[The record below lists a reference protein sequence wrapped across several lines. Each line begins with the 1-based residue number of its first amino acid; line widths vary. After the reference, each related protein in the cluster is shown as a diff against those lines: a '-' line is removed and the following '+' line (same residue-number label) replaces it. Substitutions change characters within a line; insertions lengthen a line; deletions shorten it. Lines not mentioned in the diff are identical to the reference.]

1 MENIFN
7 TTLDISNVDETM
19 IEDLNLNDYGS
30 LDVEIKE
37 PHLKLSTKEFLEAL
51 KIAKSTISSNSKD
64 LISRSALLKVEGGVL
79 YLYCTDFESKA
90 EIERIIAEYNKD
102 KVEEKTNIYKWENKD
117 NNIFHNIVI
126 TIDKNDAENKYNV
139 KHFNNEDI
147 ANYTKYIEESTNNE
161 LKEYDIKVKVSN
173 MKKEVINKS
182 DARSYD
188 TLWPT
193 IDKLGYNTYQKGFI
207 YTTNN
212 YIITLTYTS
221 NQEIKNDDETFTSIK
236 NSFQIK
242 DESIKQES
250 FLDSKTNRIILT
262 AVILGLIGVIISLII
277 QKKHN

>member
-1 MENIFN
+1 MKKKLLIAVLTLMSVCNVKAVENDVFKI
-7 TTLDISNVDETM
+7 DIPDNF
-19 IEDLNLNDYGS
+19 
-30 LDVEIKE
+30 VE
-37 PHLKLSTKEFLEAL
+37 
-51 KIAKSTISSNSKD
+51 
-64 LISRSALLKVEGGVL
+64 
-79 YLYCTDFESKA
+79 
-90 EIERIIAEYNKD
+90 D

-182 DARSYD
+182 DALSYD

-193 IDKLGYNTYQKGFI
+193 IDKLGYDTYQKGFI
-207 YTTNN
+207 YTTNK

-221 NQEIKNDDETFTSIK
+221 NQEIKNDDETLTNIK

-277 QKKHN
+277 PKKHN

>member
-1 MENIFN
+1 MKKKLLIAVLTRILVRNVKAVENDLFKI
-7 TTLDISNVDETM
+7 DIPDNC
-19 IEDLNLNDYGS
+19 
-30 LDVEIKE
+30 VE
-37 PHLKLSTKEFLEAL
+37 A
-51 KIAKSTISSNSKD
+51 
-64 LISRSALLKVEGGVL
+64 
-79 YLYCTDFESKA
+79 
-90 EIERIIAEYNKD
+90 
-102 KVEEKTNIYKWENKD
+102 KVEETTNIYKWENKD

-126 TIDKNDAENKYNV
+126 TIDKNDAQNKYNV

-182 DARSYD
+182 DALSYD

-277 QKKHN
+277 PKKHN

>member
-1 MENIFN
+1 MKKKLLIAVLTLMSVCNVKAVENDVFKI
-7 TTLDISNVDETM
+7 DIPDNF
-19 IEDLNLNDYGS
+19 
-30 LDVEIKE
+30 VE
-37 PHLKLSTKEFLEAL
+37 
-51 KIAKSTISSNSKD
+51 
-64 LISRSALLKVEGGVL
+64 
-79 YLYCTDFESKA
+79 
-90 EIERIIAEYNKD
+90 D

-126 TIDKNDAENKYNV
+126 TIDKNDAQNKYNV

-182 DARSYD
+182 DALSYD

-207 YTTNN
+207 YTTNK

-221 NQEIKNDDETFTSIK
+221 NQEIKNDDETLTNIK

-277 QKKHN
+277 PKKHN

>member
-1 MENIFN
+1 M
-7 TTLDISNVDETM
+7 
-19 IEDLNLNDYGS
+19 
-30 LDVEIKE
+30 KK
-37 PHLKLSTKEFLEAL
+37 KLL
-51 KIAKSTISSNSKD
+51 IAVLT
-64 LISRSALLKVEGGVL
+64 LISVCNVKAVENDVFKI
-79 YLYCTDFESKA
+79 DIPDNFVE
-90 EIERIIAEYNKD
+90 D

-173 MKKEVINKS
+173 MKKEVINKN
-182 DARSYD
+182 DALSYD

-242 DESIKQES
+242 DESIKEES

-277 QKKHN
+277 PKKHN

>member
-1 MENIFN
+1 M
-7 TTLDISNVDETM
+7 
-19 IEDLNLNDYGS
+19 
-30 LDVEIKE
+30 KK
-37 PHLKLSTKEFLEAL
+37 KLL
-51 KIAKSTISSNSKD
+51 IAVLT
-64 LISRSALLKVEGGVL
+64 LISVCNVKAVENDVFKI
-79 YLYCTDFESKA
+79 DIPNNFVE
-90 EIERIIAEYNKD
+90 D

-147 ANYTKYIEESTNNE
+147 SNYTKYIEESTNNE

-182 DARSYD
+182 DALSYD

-207 YTTNN
+207 YTTNK

-221 NQEIKNDDETFTSIK
+221 NQEIKNDDETLTNIK

-277 QKKHN
+277 PKKHN

>member
-1 MENIFN
+1 M
-7 TTLDISNVDETM
+7 
-19 IEDLNLNDYGS
+19 
-30 LDVEIKE
+30 KK
-37 PHLKLSTKEFLEAL
+37 KLL
-51 KIAKSTISSNSKD
+51 IAVLT
-64 LISRSALLKVEGGVL
+64 LISVCNIKAVENDVFKI
-79 YLYCTDFESKA
+79 DIPDNFVE
-90 EIERIIAEYNKD
+90 D

-173 MKKEVINKS
+173 MKKEVINKN
-182 DARSYD
+182 DALSYD

-277 QKKHN
+277 PKKHN

>member
-1 MENIFN
+1 M
-7 TTLDISNVDETM
+7 
-19 IEDLNLNDYGS
+19 
-30 LDVEIKE
+30 KK
-37 PHLKLSTKEFLEAL
+37 KLL
-51 KIAKSTISSNSKD
+51 IAVLT
-64 LISRSALLKVEGGVL
+64 LISVCNVKAVENDVFKI
-79 YLYCTDFESKA
+79 DIPNNFVE
-90 EIERIIAEYNKD
+90 D

-147 ANYTKYIEESTNNE
+147 SNYTKYIEESTNNE

-182 DARSYD
+182 DALSYD

-193 IDKLGYNTYQKGFI
+193 IDKLGYDTYQKGFI
-207 YTTNN
+207 YTTNK

-221 NQEIKNDDETFTSIK
+221 NQEIKNDDETLTNIK

-262 AVILGLIGVIISLII
+262 AVILGIIGVIISLII
-277 QKKHN
+277 PKKHN

>member
-1 MENIFN
+1 M
-7 TTLDISNVDETM
+7 
-19 IEDLNLNDYGS
+19 
-30 LDVEIKE
+30 KK
-37 PHLKLSTKEFLEAL
+37 KLL
-51 KIAKSTISSNSKD
+51 IAVLT
-64 LISRSALLKVEGGVL
+64 LISVCNVKAVENDVFKI
-79 YLYCTDFESKA
+79 DIPNNFVE
-90 EIERIIAEYNKD
+90 D

-147 ANYTKYIEESTNNE
+147 SNYTKYIEESTNNE

-182 DARSYD
+182 DALSYD

-193 IDKLGYNTYQKGFI
+193 IDKLGYDTYQKGFI
-207 YTTNN
+207 YTTNK

-221 NQEIKNDDETFTSIK
+221 NQEIKNDDETLTNIK

-277 QKKHN
+277 PKKHN

>member
-1 MENIFN
+1 MKNYSQ
-7 TTLDISNVDETM
+7 TLTF
-19 IEDLNLNDYGS
+19 
-30 LDVEIKE
+30 IK
-37 PHLKLSTKEFLEAL
+37 
-51 KIAKSTISSNSKD
+51 
-64 LISRSALLKVEGGVL
+64 RS
-79 YLYCTDFESKA
+79 
-90 EIERIIAEYNKD
+90 
-102 KVEEKTNIYKWENKD
+102 
-117 NNIFHNIVI
+117 
-126 TIDKNDAENKYNV
+126 
-139 KHFNNEDI
+139 
-147 ANYTKYIEESTNNE
+147 IEESTNNE

-173 MKKEVINKS
+173 MKKEVINKN
-182 DARSYD
+182 DALSYD

-277 QKKHN
+277 PKKHN

>member
-1 MENIFN
+1 M
-7 TTLDISNVDETM
+7 
-19 IEDLNLNDYGS
+19 
-30 LDVEIKE
+30 KK
-37 PHLKLSTKEFLEAL
+37 KLL
-51 KIAKSTISSNSKD
+51 IAVLT
-64 LISRSALLKVEGGVL
+64 LISVCNVKAVENDVFKIDIPD
-79 YLYCTDFESKA
+79 DFVE
-90 EIERIIAEYNKD
+90 D

-182 DARSYD
+182 DALSYD

-193 IDKLGYNTYQKGFI
+193 IDKLGYDTYQKGFI
-207 YTTNN
+207 YTTNK

-221 NQEIKNDDETFTSIK
+221 NQEIKNDDETLTNIK

-262 AVILGLIGVIISLII
+262 AAILGLIGVIISLII
-277 QKKHN
+277 PKKHN

>member
-1 MENIFN
+1 M
-7 TTLDISNVDETM
+7 
-19 IEDLNLNDYGS
+19 
-30 LDVEIKE
+30 KK
-37 PHLKLSTKEFLEAL
+37 KLL
-51 KIAKSTISSNSKD
+51 IAVLT
-64 LISRSALLKVEGGVL
+64 LISVCNVKAVENDVFKI
-79 YLYCTDFESKA
+79 DIPDNFVE
-90 EIERIIAEYNKD
+90 D

-126 TIDKNDAENKYNV
+126 TIDKNDAQNKYNV

-182 DARSYD
+182 DALSYD

-193 IDKLGYNTYQKGFI
+193 IDKLGYDTYQKGFI
-207 YTTNN
+207 YTTNK

-221 NQEIKNDDETFTSIK
+221 NQEIKNDDETLTNIK

-277 QKKHN
+277 PKKHN

>member
-1 MENIFN
+1 M
-7 TTLDISNVDETM
+7 
-19 IEDLNLNDYGS
+19 
-30 LDVEIKE
+30 KK
-37 PHLKLSTKEFLEAL
+37 KLL
-51 KIAKSTISSNSKD
+51 IAVLT
-64 LISRSALLKVEGGVL
+64 LISVCNVKAVENDVFKI
-79 YLYCTDFESKA
+79 DIPDNFVE
-90 EIERIIAEYNKD
+90 D

-182 DARSYD
+182 DALSYD

-193 IDKLGYNTYQKGFI
+193 IDKLGYDTYQKGFI
-207 YTTNN
+207 CTTNN

-221 NQEIKNDDETFTSIK
+221 NQEIKNDDETLTNIK

-277 QKKHN
+277 PKKHN

>member
-1 MENIFN
+1 M
-7 TTLDISNVDETM
+7 
-19 IEDLNLNDYGS
+19 
-30 LDVEIKE
+30 KK
-37 PHLKLSTKEFLEAL
+37 KLL
-51 KIAKSTISSNSKD
+51 IAVLT
-64 LISRSALLKVEGGVL
+64 LISVCNVKAVENDVFKI
-79 YLYCTDFESKA
+79 DIPDNFVE
-90 EIERIIAEYNKD
+90 D
-102 KVEEKTNIYKWENKD
+102 KVEEKNNIYKWENKD

-173 MKKEVINKS
+173 MKKEVINKN
-182 DARSYD
+182 DALSYD

-242 DESIKQES
+242 HESIKQES

-277 QKKHN
+277 PKKHN

>member
-1 MENIFN
+1 MKKKLLIAVLTLMSVCNVKAVENDVFKI
-7 TTLDISNVDETM
+7 DIPDNF
-19 IEDLNLNDYGS
+19 
-30 LDVEIKE
+30 VE
-37 PHLKLSTKEFLEAL
+37 
-51 KIAKSTISSNSKD
+51 
-64 LISRSALLKVEGGVL
+64 
-79 YLYCTDFESKA
+79 
-90 EIERIIAEYNKD
+90 D

-126 TIDKNDAENKYNV
+126 TIDKNDAQNKYNV

-182 DARSYD
+182 DALSYD

-193 IDKLGYNTYQKGFI
+193 IDKLGYDTYQKGFI
-207 YTTNN
+207 YTTNK

-221 NQEIKNDDETFTSIK
+221 NQEIKNDDETLTNIK

-277 QKKHN
+277 PKKHN

>member
-1 MENIFN
+1 M
-7 TTLDISNVDETM
+7 
-19 IEDLNLNDYGS
+19 
-30 LDVEIKE
+30 KK
-37 PHLKLSTKEFLEAL
+37 KLL
-51 KIAKSTISSNSKD
+51 IAVLT
-64 LISRSALLKVEGGVL
+64 LISVCNVKAVENDVFKI
-79 YLYCTDFESKA
+79 DIPDNFVE
-90 EIERIIAEYNKD
+90 D

-182 DARSYD
+182 DALSYD

-193 IDKLGYNTYQKGFI
+193 IDKLGYDTYQKGFI
-207 YTTNN
+207 YTTNK

-221 NQEIKNDDETFTSIK
+221 NQEIKNDDETLTNIK

-262 AVILGLIGVIISLII
+262 AAILGLIGVIISLII
-277 QKKHN
+277 PKKHN

>member
-1 MENIFN
+1 MKKKLLIAVLTLMSVCNVKAVENDVFKI
-7 TTLDISNVDETM
+7 DIPDNF
-19 IEDLNLNDYGS
+19 
-30 LDVEIKE
+30 VE
-37 PHLKLSTKEFLEAL
+37 
-51 KIAKSTISSNSKD
+51 
-64 LISRSALLKVEGGVL
+64 
-79 YLYCTDFESKA
+79 
-90 EIERIIAEYNKD
+90 D

-147 ANYTKYIEESTNNE
+147 SNYTKYIEESTNNE

-182 DARSYD
+182 DALSYD

-193 IDKLGYNTYQKGFI
+193 IDKLGYDTYQKGFI
-207 YTTNN
+207 YTTNK

-221 NQEIKNDDETFTSIK
+221 NQEIKNDDETLTNIK

-262 AVILGLIGVIISLII
+262 AVILGIIGVIISLII
-277 QKKHN
+277 PKKHN

>member
-1 MENIFN
+1 M
-7 TTLDISNVDETM
+7 
-19 IEDLNLNDYGS
+19 
-30 LDVEIKE
+30 KK
-37 PHLKLSTKEFLEAL
+37 KLL
-51 KIAKSTISSNSKD
+51 IAVLT
-64 LISRSALLKVEGGVL
+64 LISVCNVKAVENDVFKI
-79 YLYCTDFESKA
+79 DIPDNFVE
-90 EIERIIAEYNKD
+90 D

-173 MKKEVINKS
+173 MKKEVINKN
-182 DARSYD
+182 DALSYD

-277 QKKHN
+277 PKKHN

>member
-1 MENIFN
+1 M
-7 TTLDISNVDETM
+7 
-19 IEDLNLNDYGS
+19 
-30 LDVEIKE
+30 KK
-37 PHLKLSTKEFLEAL
+37 KLL
-51 KIAKSTISSNSKD
+51 IAVLT
-64 LISRSALLKVEGGVL
+64 LISVCNVKAVENDAFKIDIPDNFV
-79 YLYCTDFESKA
+79 E
-90 EIERIIAEYNKD
+90 D

-126 TIDKNDAENKYNV
+126 TIDKNDAQNKYNV

-182 DARSYD
+182 DALSYD

-193 IDKLGYNTYQKGFI
+193 IDKLGYDTYQKGFI

-221 NQEIKNDDETFTSIK
+221 NQEIKNDDETLTNIK

-277 QKKHN
+277 PKKHN

>member
-1 MENIFN
+1 M
-7 TTLDISNVDETM
+7 
-19 IEDLNLNDYGS
+19 
-30 LDVEIKE
+30 KK
-37 PHLKLSTKEFLEAL
+37 KLL
-51 KIAKSTISSNSKD
+51 IAVLT
-64 LISRSALLKVEGGVL
+64 LISVCNVKAVENDVFKI
-79 YLYCTDFESKA
+79 DIPDNFVE
-90 EIERIIAEYNKD
+90 D

-147 ANYTKYIEESTNNE
+147 ANYTKYIEESPNNE

-182 DARSYD
+182 DALSYD

-277 QKKHN
+277 PKKHN

>member
-1 MENIFN
+1 M
-7 TTLDISNVDETM
+7 
-19 IEDLNLNDYGS
+19 
-30 LDVEIKE
+30 KK
-37 PHLKLSTKEFLEAL
+37 KLL
-51 KIAKSTISSNSKD
+51 IAVLT
-64 LISRSALLKVEGGVL
+64 LISVCNVKAVENDVFKI
-79 YLYCTDFESKA
+79 DIPDNFVE
-90 EIERIIAEYNKD
+90 D

-182 DARSYD
+182 DALSYD

-193 IDKLGYNTYQKGFI
+193 IDKLGYDTYQKGFI
-207 YTTNN
+207 YTTNK

-221 NQEIKNDDETFTSIK
+221 NQEIKNDDETLTNIK

-277 QKKHN
+277 PKKHN